1 MVSKTHAY
9 YTYKNEEDLKAW
21 NDLFLPIAQ

>member
-1 MVSKTHAY
+1 MVSLTRAY
-9 YTYKNEEDLKAW
+9 YSYKSPEDLKAW